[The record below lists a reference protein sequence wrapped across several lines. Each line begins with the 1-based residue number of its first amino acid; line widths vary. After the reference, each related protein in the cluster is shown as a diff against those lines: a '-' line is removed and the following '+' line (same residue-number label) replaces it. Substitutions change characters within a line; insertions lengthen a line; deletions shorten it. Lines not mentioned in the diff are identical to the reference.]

1 MVDVAIQ
8 QTDHT
13 FRVNFKQTS
22 KGFWYGEFTVRAN
35 TPAGLAEMVELADKE
50 VQEYLKTHNVME
62 EKENE

>member
-13 FRVNFKQTS
+13 FRVSFKQTS

-35 TPAGLAEMVELADKE
+35 TPAQLAEMVELADAE
-50 VQEYLKTHNVME
+50 VQEYLKAHNIEE
-62 EKENE
+62 EKKE